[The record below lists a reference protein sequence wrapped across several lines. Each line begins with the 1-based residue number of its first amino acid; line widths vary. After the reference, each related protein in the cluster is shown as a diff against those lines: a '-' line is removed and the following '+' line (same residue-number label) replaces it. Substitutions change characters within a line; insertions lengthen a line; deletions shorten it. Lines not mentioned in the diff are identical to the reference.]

1 MCTAAACICL
11 LLMMALPAFAAEYG
25 EPDITPQT
33 TMGEIRSNPSILG
46 AGVWTYSKE
55 QNLPGTEDWCND
67 QTLEKYVS
75 SYVAQDCADGLNLL
89 IRNYNAGVQITYKLY
104 SEQEIAED
112 SSRNNAEF
120 YYYPASTPDA
130 KYALVLSGNILN
142 RTAELKEC
150 ISTAY
155 QLHQK
160 GYAVFVMRYRAY
172 PDNDNNGPM
181 EDIAR
186 AVKYITG
193 HAQQFGVQTES
204 YGGPVCIGRSGL

>member
-1 MCTAAACICL
+1 
-11 LLMMALPAFAAEYG
+11 MMALPAFAAEYG

-75 SYVAQDCADGLNLL
+75 SHVAQDCADGLNLL

-112 SSRNNAEF
+112 SSRNNVESITTR
-120 YYYPASTPDA
+120 PARRMQSMRWCSPAT
-130 KYALVLSGNILN
+130 S
-142 RTAELKEC
+142 
-150 ISTAY
+150 STAR
-155 QLHQK
+155 Q
-160 GYAVFVMRYRAY
+160 
-172 PDNDNNGPM
+172 
-181 EDIAR
+181 
-186 AVKYITG
+186 
-193 HAQQFGVQTES
+193 S
-204 YGGPVCIGRSGL
+204 

>member
-1 MCTAAACICL
+1 
-11 LLMMALPAFAAEYG
+11 MMALPAFAAEYG

-75 SYVAQDCADGLNLL
+75 SHVAQDCADGLNLL

-130 KYALVLSGNILN
+130 KYALVLSGNIFN

-160 GYAVFVMRYRAY
+160 GQHRQRL
-172 PDNDNNGPM
+172 
-181 EDIAR
+181 
-186 AVKYITG
+186 G
-193 HAQQFGVQTES
+193 HGA
-204 YGGPVCIGRSGL
+204 